1 MTHSVVI
8 PLFNKAE
15 YITETL
21 HSLMMQT
28 KQPDELI
35 VVDDASTDGS
45 LLIAKDYLH
54 QHAGSFGHCRIE
66 VIELAENGGP
76 GHARNIG
83 MAHASGEL
91 ISFLDADDLYHPHL
105 LSVADSIFST
115 EELDL
120 LILGLK
126 FIPGGESYPDT
137 DELARYLQPLKNNL
151 YLLKDPLK
159 AVTSPHFI
167 LGVGSNVITKS
178 KWIRPVQYHVQSSLN
193 EGIDFWYRVLKNIHA
208 QITGKIGLL
217 TGDLLSVREVKG
229 SLSRKSYTHFR
240 EIALPPVIERYKKSK
255 DINDRLLMGMI
266 GKRWYMHSISSLQS
280 ARQRALFV
288 LYHFSLLP
296 QYVGYIILRRLS
308 QNSNST
314 THDILLVN
322 GVRSVHVHDREHHH
336 KHTNN

>member
-35 VVDDASTDGS
+35 IVDDASTDGS
-45 LLIAKDYLH
+45 LFVAKDYLREY
-54 QHAGSFGHCRIE
+54 ADSFGHCRIE
-66 VIELAENGGP
+66 VIELTENSGP

-83 MAHASGEL
+83 MARASGEL

-105 LSVADSIFST
+105 LSVADRMFST
-115 EELDL
+115 EQLDL
-120 LILGLK
+120 LVLGMK
-126 FIPGGESYPDT
+126 FIPGGEIYPDT
-137 DELARYLQPLKNNL
+137 DALLRYLQPLGKNL

-178 KWIRPVQYHVQSSLN
+178 KWIRPIQYHVKSSLN

-208 QITGKIGLL
+208 ETTGKIGLL
-217 TGDLLSVREVKG
+217 TGDLLRVREVKG

-240 EIALPPVIERYKKSK
+240 EIPLPPVIERYKKSN

-266 GKRWYMHSISSLQS
+266 GKRWYMHSIFSLQS
-280 ARQRALFV
+280 ARQKALFV
-288 LYHFSLLP
+288 LYHSSLLP

-308 QNSNST
+308 QNPKHNT
-314 THDILLVN
+314 LHD
-322 GVRSVHVHDREHHH
+322 
-336 KHTNN
+336 

>member
-15 YITETL
+15 YVTETL

-35 VVDDASTDGS
+35 IVDDASTDGS
-45 LLIAKDYLH
+45 LFVAKDYLR
-54 QHAGSFGHCRIE
+54 QYADLFGHCRIE
-66 VIELAENGGP
+66 VIELTENGGP

-83 MAHASGEL
+83 MARASGEL

-105 LSVADSIFST
+105 LSVADRMFST
-115 EELDL
+115 EQLDL
-120 LILGLK
+120 LVLGIK
-126 FIPGGESYPDT
+126 FIPGGEIYPDT
-137 DELARYLQPLKNNL
+137 DALVRYLQPIKENL
-151 YLLKDPLK
+151 YLLKDSLK

-208 QITGKIGLL
+208 ETTGKIGLL

-229 SLSRKSYTHFR
+229 SLSRKSYMHFR
-240 EIALPPVIERYKKSK
+240 EISLPPVIERYKKSK

-266 GKRWYMHSISSLQS
+266 GKRWYMHSLFSLQS
-280 ARQRALFV
+280 ARQKALFV

-308 QNSNST
+308 QNPKPNS
-314 THDILLVN
+314 L
-322 GVRSVHVHDREHHH
+322 HDR
-336 KHTNN
+336 

>member
-15 YITETL
+15 YITGTL

-35 VVDDASTDGS
+35 IVDDASTDSS
-45 LLIAKDYLH
+45 LFIAKDYLH
-54 QHAGSFGHCRIE
+54 QYADLFGHCRIE
-66 VIELAENGGP
+66 VIELTENRGP

-115 EELDL
+115 EQLDL
-120 LILGLK
+120 LVLGMK

-137 DELARYLQPLKNNL
+137 GALASYLQSLKENL
-151 YLLKDPLK
+151 YLLKEPLK

-193 EGIDFWYRVLKNIHA
+193 EGIDFWYRVLKNILSET
-208 QITGKIGLL
+208 TGKIGLL

-229 SLSRKSYTHFR
+229 SLSRKTYKHFR
-240 EIALPPVIERYKKSK
+240 EIALPPVIERYKKST

-288 LYHFSLLP
+288 LYHSSLLP
-296 QYVGYIILRRLS
+296 KYVGYIILRRLA
-308 QNSNST
+308 QNTKHNAS
-314 THDILLVN
+314 HD
-322 GVRSVHVHDREHHH
+322 
-336 KHTNN
+336 

>member
-28 KQPDELI
+28 KLPDELI
-35 VVDDASTDGS
+35 IVDDASTDGS

-54 QHAGSFGHCRIE
+54 QHTGSFRHCSIR
-66 VIELAENGGP
+66 VIELTENGGP
-76 GHARNIG
+76 GNARNIG
-83 MAHASGEL
+83 VSHASGEL

-105 LSVADSIFST
+105 LSVANHIFST

-120 LILGLK
+120 LVLGMK

-137 DELARYLQPLKNNL
+137 VALARYLQPVKENL
-151 YLLKDPLK
+151 YLLKEPLK
-159 AVTSPHFI
+159 TVTSPHFI

-193 EGIDFWYRVLKNIHA
+193 EGIDFWYRVLKNIH
-208 QITGKIGLL
+208 TGKIGLL

-240 EIALPPVIERYKKSK
+240 EIVLPPVISRYKKSK

-266 GKRWYMHSISSLQS
+266 GKRWYMHSLFSLQS

-288 LYHFSLLP
+288 LYHFLLLP

-322 GVRSVHVHDREHHH
+322 GMRSVHVHDREHHH
-336 KHTNN
+336 KRINN